1 MRNALAIADTG
12 FRTAPAAAL
21 ALALINA
28 IIIAII
34 IPA

>member
-1 MRNALAIADTG
+1 MRN
-12 FRTAPAAAL
+12 PL
-21 ALALINA
+21 ALENILMLETFRAASLFALIA